1 MAEEAVEEGGEEGE
15 GGKKKVGGKK
25 LILFIV
31 LPILI
36 LAGAGAGVYF
46 SGLLDPLLGVEQA
59 EGEEGEMAEG
69 EAPVE
74 AVLEPGHYL
83 EVPEMLVSLRSA
95 GRKQKILKLR
105 INLELNEAADQASI
119 EAFMPKIVDNF
130 QVFLRELRV
139 EELEGSQGLYRVKEE
154 MLARVNQAAHPV
166 KVKDV
171 LIGDLL
177 IQ

>member
-1 MAEEAVEEGGEEGE
+1 MSDETEGVEEDEE
-15 GGKKKVGGKK
+15 GGKKKTGGKK
-25 LILFIV
+25 LIIFIL

-36 LAGAGAGVYF
+36 LGGAGAGLFF
-46 SGLLDPLLGVEQA
+46 SGMLDSLLGKEEEMT
-59 EGEEGEMAEG
+59 EGGEHGAPG
-69 EAPVE
+69 EDVA
-74 AVLEPGHYL
+74 AVPGTYL
-83 EVPEMLVSLRSA
+83 EVPEMLVSLRTS
-95 GRKQKILKLR
+95 GQKQKILKLR
-105 INLELNEAADQASI
+105 INLELNNPADEAVINS
-119 EAFMPKIVDNF
+119 FMPKIVDNF

-154 MLARVNQAAHPV
+154 MLARVNTAVHPV

>member
-1 MAEEAVEEGGEEGE
+1 MSDETEGDVEDEE
-15 GGKKKVGGKK
+15 GGKKKTGGKK
-25 LILFIV
+25 LIIFIL

-36 LAGAGAGVYF
+36 LAGAGAGLFF
-46 SGLLDPLLGVEQA
+46 SGMLDSLLGVE
-59 EGEEGEMAEG
+59 EEMAEG
-69 EAPVE
+69 EGGAPEEVQ
-74 AVLEPGHYL
+74 AATPGTYL
-83 EVPEMLVSLRSA
+83 EVPEMLVSLRSS
-95 GRKQKILKLR
+95 GQKQKILKLR
-105 INLELNEAADQASI
+105 VNLELNDPADEATI
-119 EAFMPKIVDNF
+119 TAFMPKIVDNF

-154 MLARVNQAAHPV
+154 MLARVNSAAHPV

>member
-1 MAEEAVEEGGEEGE
+1 MSEEGE
-15 GGKKKVGGKK
+15 DGVVEDGEKKKVGGKK
-25 LILFIV
+25 LVLFIV

-36 LAGAGAGVYF
+36 LVGAGAGLYF
-46 SGLLDPLLGVEQA
+46 SGILGSLLG
-59 EGEEGEMAEG
+59 GEETQEAEG
-69 EAPVE
+69 EAPGTGE
-74 AVLEPGHYL
+74 DAGPAIATPGFYL
-83 EVPEMLVSLRSA
+83 EVPEMLVSLRSS
-95 GRKQKILKLR
+95 GRKQQILKLR
-105 INLELNEAADQASI
+105 ISLELAGPEDEPAI
-119 EAFMPKIVDNF
+119 TAFMPKIVDNF

-171 LIGDLL
+171 LIGDML

>member
-1 MAEEAVEEGGEEGE
+1 MSDETEGAVDEEEE
-15 GGKKKVGGKK
+15 GGKKKTGGKK
-25 LILFIV
+25 LIIFIL

-36 LAGAGAGVYF
+36 LAGAGAGLF
-46 SGLLDPLLGVEQA
+46 FTGMLDSLLGHEEEVA
-59 EGEEGEMAEG
+59 EGEHGAPEE
-69 EAPVE
+69 EAPST
-74 AVLEPGHYL
+74 PGVYL
-83 EVPEMLVSLRSA
+83 EVPEMLVSLRSS
-95 GRKQKILKLR
+95 GQKQKILKLR
-105 INLELNEAADQASI
+105 INLELDKAEDEVVINNV
-119 EAFMPKIVDNF
+119 MPKIIDNF

-154 MLARVNQAAHPV
+154 MLARVNSAAHPV

>member
-1 MAEEAVEEGGEEGE
+1 MSDETEGVDDEEE
-15 GGKKKVGGKK
+15 GGKKKTGGKK
-25 LILFIV
+25 LIIFIL

-36 LAGAGAGVYF
+36 LGGAGAGLFF
-46 SGLLDPLLGVEQA
+46 SGMLDSLLGVE
-59 EGEEGEMAEG
+59 EEMAEG
-69 EAPVE
+69 GEGASD
-74 AVLEPGHYL
+74 EPQVATPGTYL
-83 EVPEMLVSLRSA
+83 EVPEMLVSLRSS
-95 GRKQKILKLR
+95 GQKQKILKLR
-105 INLELNEAADQASI
+105 INLELNDPADEATI
-119 EAFMPKIVDNF
+119 VAFMPKIVDNF

-154 MLARVNQAAHPV
+154 MLARVNSAAHPV